1 MLRWP
6 QRLIK
11 CGRGG
16 GGDGVGAGGGVGGG
30 VEGGEVE
37 RGGGGG
43 GEAAVGEVTCSHL
56 STTFSKGACLMCS

>member
-1 MLRWP
+1 MLRRP
-6 QRLIK
+6 HRLIK

-30 VEGGEVE
+30 EEGRE
-37 RGGGGG
+37 GGGGG
-43 GEAAVGEVTCSHL
+43 TAVGEVTCSHL